1 MASSYFYI
9 DKKYRKLIA
18 DLSANGILGLKD
30 ASTWQIFCLA
40 MALGAKHPLPL
51 QNRDS
56 YARVEYLRSEFES
69 NALIEAVSIARAEND
84 TDVDRFATL
93 NEAEEYTEQ
102 LANSGFEKLLQMYEE
117 MALAGEGRELFE
129 RRLESELETL
139 YLQNVEN
146 DI

>member
-18 DLSANGILGLKD
+18 DMTAGNILGFKD

-40 MALGAKHPLPL
+40 MAMGVKNPTPLTTKE
-51 QNRDS
+51 S

-84 TDVDRFATL
+84 SDIDRFAPL
-93 NEAEEYTEQ
+93 SEAEEYTEQ
-102 LANSGFEKLLQMYEE
+102 LANSGLGVLLQMHNE
-117 MALAGEGRELFE
+117 MTLAGEGRDLFE

-139 YLQNVEN
+139 YLRNVEN
-146 DI
+146 NI